1 MANCADWRIRVNLAV
16 KMKVVGKKHS
26 IADSLQF
33 LRISRNQLTEVV
45 EATFNWILQN
55 FAAWWQNTQTLI
67 GKVCLKSEPCYE
79 NIMNTLWKYY
89 ENVWKPSVYSLPW
102 SDSPVARSYFI
113 TAEKPW
119 KHISLNLRVYRF
131 SCTQL
136 WEKYN
141 SKSMPRWCWKTR
153 QKSSKISKKHQKSW
167 D

>member
-119 KHISLNLRVYRF
+119 KHISLKFKGLQILVHSTVGKIQQQKHAAMVLKN
-131 SCTQL
+131 
-136 WEKYN
+136 
-141 SKSMPRWCWKTR
+141 KTEII
-153 QKSSKISKKHQKSW
+153 KN
-167 D
+167 